1 MTSRKETAMKR
12 CLMMSAA
19 LVAAASAL
27 TFGTDRASFAQDNV
41 REVASYQ
48 CRDVMRMSGKDRDIA
63 LAFLH
68 GYVLGT
74 KGETSFDPEA
84 LRAATDLFIEYCLS
98 NPDDVALDAMREATG
113 SQ

>member
-1 MTSRKETAMKR
+1 MKR
-12 CLMMSAA
+12 SWIAIAA
-19 LVAAASAL
+19 LAVATVLVAMGPGEPAAAQDQE
-27 TFGTDRASFAQDNV
+27 GT

-84 LRAATDLFIEYCLS
+84 LRGATDLFIEYCLS

-113 SQ
+113 S

>member
-1 MTSRKETAMKR
+1 MKR
-12 CLMMSAA
+12 TLGWTAA
-19 LVAAASAL
+19 LAVTVGIATLAAGAPA
-27 TFGTDRASFAQDNV
+27 GAQEQEGM

-48 CRDVMRMSGKDRDIA
+48 CRDVMRMSGGDRDIA

-84 LRAATDLFIEYCLS
+84 LRGATDLFIEYCLG

-113 SQ
+113 S